1 MLKEYIPLIMTVLVL
16 VVVVWLLKNYGV

>member
-1 MLKEYIPLIMTVLVL
+1 MIKEYIPIIMAVLVL

>member
-1 MLKEYIPLIMTVLVL
+1 MIKEYIPLIMTVLVL